1 MDISKELKQI
11 NDGSKSVDDIYTDI
25 EAQKKELDIKS
36 HIFWAINIKNKIQE
50 LLENNLFSRYDAK
63 ELKIINATNIYNQG
77 NNLRIDL
84 YNFDKEDL
92 DIDEILTDDNF
103 LSLKKLMR
111 KLQLQDNNVN
121 PQLNNIDGTF
131 LKIDENLHG
140 NIFELLLSKELKS
153 FLEYSELEAS
163 MHSQNSHVKKSKL

>member
-77 NNLRIDL
+77 KN
-84 YNFDKEDL
+84 
-92 DIDEILTDDNF
+92 
-103 LSLKKLMR
+103 
-111 KLQLQDNNVN
+111 
-121 PQLNNIDGTF
+121 
-131 LKIDENLHG
+131 
-140 NIFELLLSKELKS
+140 
-153 FLEYSELEAS
+153 
-163 MHSQNSHVKKSKL
+163 